1 MIRRV
6 GNNILKALATAA
18 KSKTVNASVFRS
30 YAVLSSKGDQTIEHN
45 TKTETNR
52 LSKTLKKFW
61 INVDTRFNEKT
72 QSWDICLD
80 DKPIKTPL
88 GFPLAIPKCKKDL
101 AYLVAHEW
109 ANLANLKVKTN
120 SLPLTSLVARTIDL
134 KETNK
139 NDNPDLVAKVG
150 NLDDI
155 KMEFLR
161 FFNTDT
167 CLIFTTKD
175 EYDGR
180 LRQRQDELYLPLIKE
195 YEDFFTKWG
204 KEHDLLP
211 EPSFKVKINYLDCET
226 DGIRG
231 NDQDSITQ
239 KVVLNWLDALPVDD
253 IVAMEKTIMTAKSFL
268 CGALLV
274 RSNCGD
280 PKLMKELYQFNK
292 DGPETYF
299 HKTIPEIIELGNLE
313 TIYQT
318 EEWGEVED
326 THDVDKVDWIR
337 NLTAA
342 ALLVH

>member
-6 GNNILKALATAA
+6 STNLLRTLATVAI
-18 KSKTVNASVFRS
+18 TRASNIQVVRK
-30 YAVLSSKGDQTIEHN
+30 YAVLSSKGDQTIEQN
-45 TKTETNR
+45 AKTETNR

-61 INVDTRFNEKT
+61 INVDTSFNEDT

-80 DKPIKTPL
+80 GKPIKTPL
-88 GFPLAIPKCKKDL
+88 GFPLAIPKRKKDL

-134 KETNK
+134 EKTNK
-139 NDNPDLVAKVG
+139 SDNPDLVAKVG

-155 KMEFLR
+155 KIEFLR

-167 CLIFTTKD
+167 CLVFTTKD

-180 LRQRQDELYLPLIKE
+180 LRQRQDELYLPLIEE
-195 YEDFFTKWG
+195 YENFFTKWG
-204 KEHDLLP
+204 RDHELLP
-211 EPSFKVKINYLDCET
+211 EPDYKVKINYLDCET

-231 NDQDSITQ
+231 NDQNLTTQ
-239 KVVLNWLDALPVDD
+239 KIVLHWLDALPVDD

-280 PKLMKELYQFNK
+280 PKLMKELYQFNRE
-292 DGPETYF
+292 GPKTYF